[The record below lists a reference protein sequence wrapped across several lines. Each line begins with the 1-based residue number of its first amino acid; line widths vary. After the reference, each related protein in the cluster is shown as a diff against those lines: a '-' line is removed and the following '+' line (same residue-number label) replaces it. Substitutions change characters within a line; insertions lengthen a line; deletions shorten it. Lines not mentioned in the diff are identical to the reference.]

1 MQPGVTQI
9 SGQRLRGTVEANKEF
24 LLRTVVR
31 GEGTPLLEVAGSLGF
46 SNQPCVSVVIRL
58 AQDRHKVEGGHFLL
72 LGKAL
77 FDTVFR
83 LHRVWPNIPKV
94 KNWVARITIDGKDT
108 RFGMHSPT
116 VRCVSDWMDLQGK
129 NKLN

>member
-1 MQPGVTQI
+1 M
-9 SGQRLRGTVEANKEF
+9 EANKEF